1 MHPPAA
7 NPSRCQFVTLSS
19 LHMTI
24 TLAHSEIG
32 WRICG
37 TGSCSPES
45 TLQTLRTPDSRLQT
59 FVNLESFVHLGANG
73 ASPENFASH
82 IRLAKDTRV

>member
-1 MHPPAA
+1 
-7 NPSRCQFVTLSS
+7 
-19 LHMTI
+19 MTI

-59 FVNLESFVHLGANG
+59 PDFCESGVFCSSGANG